1 MKIAIFSDNFY
12 PEISGI
18 SDSIL
23 ITSKELARRG
33 HEITIY
39 APRYVKKNYEKVNLP
54 EKEISLGRNINV
66 VRLPSLPL
74 KTGTNQS
81 RMVIPLGFSLRKI
94 WKNRPDVIH
103 VHLPFGVGF
112 EGLMASK
119 IFRIPMVGTEHTV
132 IKEFFKS
139 EFIGNLVE
147 KYNIWFFKNC
157 NFLSAPAKFL
167 LKNSG
172 VLKREVIPNPVDLSL
187 FKNNIPNRK
196 KYSLSDFVVLYC
208 GRLAPEKKIDVIIR
222 AIAKARKDIPEIR
235 LVILGI
241 GSSESDLRLLAKKL
255 NIEDKINFLGYLR
268 GKDLAEAY
276 LSGDVFAIMSTS
288 EVHSLAVM
296 QAMSS
301 AMPIVAAKSN
311 GLKEHVGPDTG
322 FLIKPGDFNELAKR
336 LIYLY
341 KNRNIRVRLGAN
353 GKKAM
358 ENFSPSA
365 VADLWERVYKKVIN
379 DYNMC

>member
-1 MKIAIFSDNFY
+1 
-12 PEISGI
+12 
-18 SDSIL
+18 
-23 ITSKELARRG
+23 
-33 HEITIY
+33 
-39 APRYVKKNYEKVNLP
+39 
-54 EKEISLGRNINV
+54 
-66 VRLPSLPL
+66 
-74 KTGTNQS
+74 
-81 RMVIPLGFSLRKI
+81 
-94 WKNRPDVIH
+94 
-103 VHLPFGVGF
+103 
-112 EGLMASK
+112 
-119 IFRIPMVGTEHTV
+119 
-132 IKEFFKS
+132 
-139 EFIGNLVE
+139 
-147 KYNIWFFKNC
+147 
-157 NFLSAPAKFL
+157 
-167 LKNSG
+167 
-172 VLKREVIPNPVDLSL
+172 
-187 FKNNIPNRK
+187 
-196 KYSLSDFVVLYC
+196 LYC